1 MQASGKGASRL
12 KDLLLTYQNGSGQM
26 VNMSKSAIF
35 FSANCDDSVKN
46 TVKQRLGIHSEA
58 LREKYL
64 GLPTTVGK
72 SSKEAFEPIPGK
84 IRGLINS
91 WGKNC

>member
-12 KDLLLTYQNGSGQM
+12 KDLLLTYQNGSGM

-35 FSANCDDSVKN
+35 FSANCDDSVKDK
-46 TVKQRLGIHSEA
+46 VKQSLCIHTEA

-64 GLPTTVGK
+64 GLPTAVGR

-84 IRGLINS
+84 IRGFING
-91 WGKNC
+91 WGENC